1 MHGSSIWSKVWGGI
15 KSVFK
20 FAKDS
25 GLLSKAADFA
35 VPALATAVGA
45 PEAALPARAALKSLT
60 GVGVYDSDSDI
71 ELDKG
76 SGATAGGRISG
87 ADVKKSAKA
96 ALGYAKRK
104 GLISD
109 AIDQGEKYLLS
120 KSDNPDHHEMIRSVR
135 KGIKNRYGVG
145 VASKKSKLVKGSAE
159 AKTHMANLRAKRKP
173 AGGSFRL

>member
-1 MHGSSIWSKVWGGI
+1 MYIELPVSDDISPAKLKRAFKTGKLNLTKEELNGSDKVIHLHPESHEKALKAKRAGRGVRLHI
-15 KSVFK
+15 TRHEVKKSYK
-20 FAKDS
+20 RAQ
-25 GLLSKAADFA
+25 
-35 VPALATAVGA
+35 ATAVGA

-60 GVGVYDSDSDI
+60 GVGVYDSDSDV

-76 SGATAGGRISG
+76 SGATAGGRISV

-120 KSDNPDHHEMIRSVR
+120 RIRSMIDTDVSLKCTR
-135 KGIKNRYGVG
+135 
-145 VASKKSKLVKGSAE
+145 
-159 AKTHMANLRAKRKP
+159 
-173 AGGSFRL
+173 